1 MTIHIKNI
9 SKYNKK
15 TKGSKY
21 TGVYKC
27 PNKNLY
33 YAKVYENNHCI
44 KSKLFRNEADAAKF
58 YDNIISKNFPNSIKI
73 NFKKKI
79 NIVKP
84 VVKIK
89 NISKHVVKIKNISKH
104 VVKTKKINV
113 SKSKSIVKTS
123 MKKQLKQRKQTKIV
137 KNDSKRPLIKDFIK
151 VLVYSRQ
158 NEKCNLCKKN
168 LGVGRVVDH
177 ILPRSLGGLDN
188 INNYQAICDTCNK
201 WKTYSFDHY
210 LREKINNKGNLN
222 FNVVLK
228 ILKQQYYNFFGEI

>member
-1 MTIHIKNI
+1 M
-9 SKYNKK
+9 
-15 TKGSKY
+15 
-21 TGVYKC
+21 
-27 PNKNLY
+27 Y

-44 KSKLFRNEADAAKF
+44 KSKFFRNEADAAKF

-79 NIVKP
+79 NIAKP

-89 NISKHVVKIKNISKH
+89 NITKPVIKK
-104 VVKTKKINV
+104 KKINIT
-113 SKSKSIVKTS
+113 KSIVKIST
-123 MKKQLKQRKQTKIV
+123 KQRSKTTIV

-188 INNYQAICDTCNK
+188 INNYQAICDICNK

-210 LREKINNKGNLN
+210 LREKIKNNNGTIN
-222 FNVVLK
+222 FIVVLK
-228 ILKQQYYNFFGEI
+228 MLKQQYDNFFGEI

>member
-1 MTIHIKNI
+1 MGIHIRNI
-9 SKYNKK
+9 TKYNKK

-27 PNKNLY
+27 PNKDLY

-44 KSKLFRNEADAAKF
+44 KSKFFKNEVDAAKF

-73 NFKKKI
+73 NFKKNAHI
-79 NIVKP
+79 NIQKPVVKTKITSIQKP

-89 NISKHVVKIKNISKH
+89 
-104 VVKTKKINV
+104 KINIT
-113 SKSKSIVKTS
+113 KSK
-123 MKKQLKQRKQTKIV
+123 QRSRKKIV

-158 NEKCNLCKKN
+158 NERCNLCKKN

-177 ILPRSLGGLDN
+177 ILPRSLGGMDN
-188 INNYQAICDTCNK
+188 INNYQAICDICNK

-210 LREKINNKGNLN
+210 LREKIKNKGNLN
-222 FNVVLK
+222 FNVVLYM
-228 ILKQQYYNFFGEI
+228 LKQQYEKFFGDIQ

>member
-1 MTIHIKNI
+1 MTVHIKNI
-9 SKYNKK
+9 SKYDKK

-33 YAKVYENNHCI
+33 YAKVYENNNCI
-44 KSKLFRNEADAAKF
+44 KSKFFRNEADAAKF

-79 NIVKP
+79 NIAKP

-89 NISKHVVKIKNISKH
+89 NIAKHVVKR
-104 VVKTKKINV
+104 KKINIT
-113 SKSKSIVKTS
+113 KSIVKIST
-123 MKKQLKQRKQTKIV
+123 KQCSKTKIV

-158 NEKCNLCKKN
+158 NERCNLCKKN

-188 INNYQAICDTCNK
+188 INNYQAICDICNK
-201 WKTYSFDHY
+201 WKTYSFDYY
-210 LREKINNKGNLN
+210 LREKIKNNNGNIN
-222 FNVVLK
+222 FIVVLK
-228 ILKQQYYNFFGEI
+228 MLKQQYDNFFGEI

>member
-1 MTIHIKNI
+1 MTVHIKNI

-44 KSKLFRNEADAAKF
+44 KSKFFKNEAHAAKF

-79 NIVKP
+79 NIAKP
-84 VVKIK
+84 VVKPK
-89 NISKHVVKIKNISKH
+89 KISSIQKPDVKIK
-104 VVKTKKINV
+104 KINIT
-113 SKSKSIVKTS
+113 KSIVKIST
-123 MKKQLKQRKQTKIV
+123 KQRSKTTIV

-188 INNYQAICDTCNK
+188 INNYQAICDICNK

-210 LREKINNKGNLN
+210 LRQKIKNNNGCIN
-222 FNVVLK
+222 FMVVLK
-228 ILKQQYYNFFGEI
+228 MLKQQYDNFFGEI

>member
-44 KSKLFRNEADAAKF
+44 KSKFFRNEAHAAKF

-73 NFKKKI
+73 NFKKNI

-84 VVKIK
+84 IVKIK
-89 NISKHVVKIKNISKH
+89 NILKPVIKTKNINISK
-104 VVKTKKINV
+104 
-113 SKSKSIVKTS
+113 SKNIVKTPI
-123 MKKQLKQRKQTKIV
+123 KQQRSKTKIV

-188 INNYQAICDTCNK
+188 INNYQAICDICNK

-210 LREKINNKGNLN
+210 LRDKIKNNNGSIN
-222 FNVVLK
+222 FIVVLK
-228 ILKQQYYNFFGEI
+228 MLKQQYDNFFGDL

>member
-33 YAKVYENNHCI
+33 YAKIYENNHCI
-44 KSKLFRNEADAAKF
+44 KSKFFRNEAHAAKF

-73 NFKKKI
+73 NFKTNTHI
-79 NIVKP
+79 NIQKP
-84 VVKIK
+84 IVKIK
-89 NISKHVVKIKNISKH
+89 NITKPVIKR
-104 VVKTKKINV
+104 KKINIT
-113 SKSKSIVKTS
+113 KSKSIVKTS
-123 MKKQLKQRKQTKIV
+123 TKQQRKQTKII

-210 LREKINNKGNLN
+210 LREKIKNNNGSIN
-222 FNVVLK
+222 FIVVLK
-228 ILKQQYYNFFGEI
+228 MLKQQYDSFFGEI

>member
-1 MTIHIKNI
+1 MTVHIKNI

-44 KSKLFRNEADAAKF
+44 KSKFFRNEAHAAKF

-79 NIVKP
+79 NIAKP
-84 VVKIK
+84 VVKPK
-89 NISKHVVKIKNISKH
+89 KISSIQKPDVKIK
-104 VVKTKKINV
+104 KINIT
-113 SKSKSIVKTS
+113 KSIVKIST
-123 MKKQLKQRKQTKIV
+123 KQRSKTTIV

-188 INNYQAICDTCNK
+188 INNYQAICDICNK

-210 LREKINNKGNLN
+210 LRQKIKNNNGCIN
-222 FNVVLK
+222 FMVVLK
-228 ILKQQYYNFFGEI
+228 MLKQQYDNFFGEI

>member
-27 PNKNLY
+27 QNKNLY

-44 KSKLFRNEADAAKF
+44 KSKFFKNESDAAKY

-73 NFKKKI
+73 NFKKNI

-84 VVKIK
+84 VIKIK
-89 NISKHVVKIKNISKH
+89 NIAKPVIKR
-104 VVKTKKINV
+104 KTI
-113 SKSKSIVKTS
+113 KSIVKTS
-123 MKKQLKQRKQTKIV
+123 TKQQRKQTKII

-188 INNYQAICDTCNK
+188 INNYQAICDICNK

-210 LREKINNKGNLN
+210 LREKIKNNNGNIN
-222 FNVVLK
+222 FIVVLK
-228 ILKQQYYNFFGEI
+228 MLKQQYDNFFGEI